1 MTSNDEETDEAE
13 NGETENGNKS
23 TGFELLHTYTY

>member
-1 MTSNDEETDEAE
+1 MTSNDEETDKA
-13 NGETENGNKS
+13 ETENGNDS